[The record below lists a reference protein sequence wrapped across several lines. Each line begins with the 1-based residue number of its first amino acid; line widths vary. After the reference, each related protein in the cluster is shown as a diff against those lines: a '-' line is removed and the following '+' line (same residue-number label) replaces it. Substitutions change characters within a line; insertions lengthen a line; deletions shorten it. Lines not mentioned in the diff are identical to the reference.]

1 MLFRSAKGLIEKELS
16 HLRPK
21 KKKSSLPLHKVP
33 VRIFWP
39 KVDFAQVRKPVVKRA
54 PASIGKSNEV
64 VNDPFKQDL
73 LKQYKKQKKHESE
86 LNSLINELDSY
97 KENFN
102 TNY

>member
-1 MLFRSAKGLIEKELS
+1 MKKIAKGLIEKELS

-39 KVDFAQVRKPVVKRA
+39 KAKVAYVTKPVVKRA
-54 PASIGKSNEV
+54 PASIVKSIEV

-73 LKQYKKQKKHESE
+73 LKEYKRQMKHKSE
-86 LNSLINELDSY
+86 LNSLIDELDSY